1 MRGRQEFPKEFK
13 EEAVALLRRS
23 GRSYRQVGA
32 DLGVNP
38 STLRGWYDSA
48 MGKRR
53 SSAGQAPP
61 ASAKPG
67 LPPDGETLEQRLE
80 RLERENRQLRKQVT
94 QLEED
99 RAILKKAAAFFAKES
114 E

>member
-38 STLRGWYDSA
+38 STLRGWYDAA

-53 SSAGQAPP
+53 SSAGQDPP
-61 ASAKPG
+61 AAKPG
-67 LPPDGETLEQRLE
+67 LAPDAETLEQRLE
-80 RLERENRQLRKQVT
+80 RLERENKQLRKQVT